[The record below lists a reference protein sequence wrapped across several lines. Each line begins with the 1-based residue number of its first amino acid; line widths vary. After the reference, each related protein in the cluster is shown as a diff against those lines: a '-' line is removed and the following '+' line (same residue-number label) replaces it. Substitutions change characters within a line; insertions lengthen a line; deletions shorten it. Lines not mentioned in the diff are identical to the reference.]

1 MSELSISLS
10 LLLLKQRDI
19 VLYRLNSLQAGSL
32 KKVKHFKL
40 HLHARIAHM
49 PCGI

>member
-10 LLLLKQRDI
+10 LLLSKERDI

-32 KKVKHFKL
+32 KKKTNISSYTF
-40 HLHARIAHM
+40 M
-49 PCGI
+49 PG